1 MRKKLMRPYQAL
13 AILLFVAGVLTAV
26 TAWIRTVDPATI
38 PGELQ
43 PVYTAIVY
51 VFSTSAAAPLFTI
64 VANLYGYVV
73 VYFKTKPE
81 ERQNLHYEFDKMA
94 ATWVTY
100 ERDIK
105 GLGVLITVS
114 MAGTPYQVYAAWI
127 AGGLA
132 FVAELFISVIRKNA
146 EATQEQAAAIR
157 ATIPIPKKATVP
169 K

>member
-1 MRKKLMRPYQAL
+1 MRMYQAL
-13 AILLFVAGVLTAV
+13 AILLLVAGVLTGV

-38 PGELQ
+38 PGELLW
-43 PVYTAIVY
+43 VYTVIFYAV
-51 VFSTSAAAPLFTI
+51 STSAAAPLFTI
-64 VANLYGYVV
+64 VGNLYGYAQ
-73 VYFKTKPE
+73 VYFKTQPQD
-81 ERQNLHYEFDKMA
+81 RQNLHYEFDKMA

-105 GLGVLITVS
+105 GFSVLVTVA

-132 FVAELFISVIRKNA
+132 FFAELFISVIRKNA

-157 ATIPIPKKATVP
+157 ATITP
-169 K
+169 